1 LERLFII
8 AAVIGNKYQLN
19 LKDQDVLTKLKK
31 RIQEMLGTEANVAYR
46 LGLTPNKI
54 SVIGFVL
61 SLVSAVAYVVVP
73 MRPVLFLVLA
83 VVFMLASG
91 FCDTM
96 DGIVARK
103 FNQASV
109 FGAFFDSVLDRYADV
124 AIYAGIIVS
133 GLCSPVWGLAA
144 LAGSVLVSYTR
155 ARAEGVGIKMESV
168 GFAERAE
175 RMLILGVFTILAVF
189 YPHFVSATPMSSSNV
204 LGIFTFGAGSYLPVL
219 NVGIIILAVITNI
232 TVIQRVYY
240 VFKVLKSNKKNFVI

>member
-1 LERLFII
+1 
-8 AAVIGNKYQLN
+8 
-19 LKDQDVLTKLKK
+19 
-31 RIQEMLGTEANVAYR
+31 
-46 LGLTPNKI
+46 LTPNKI

-61 SLVSAVAYVVVP
+61 SLVSAVAYVAVP
-73 MRPVLFLVLA
+73 MQPVLFLVLA

-103 FNQASV
+103 FNQAST

-124 AIYAGIIVS
+124 AIYMGIIVS

-175 RMLILGVFTILAVF
+175 RMLILGAFTIGTAL
-189 YPHFVSATPMSSSNV
+189 YPHFMSATQMSSTNV
-204 LGIFTFGAGSYLPVL
+204 LGIFTFGTESYLPVL
-219 NVGIIILAVITNI
+219 NGGIIVLAVITNI

-240 VFKVLKSNKKNFVI
+240 VFKVLKNNKKNFDI